1 MLNDRTVQGTHFTC
15 FHAGPMEG
23 WTQFKLDPLD
33 VPRPAKGKL
42 FLREVEIHRGP
53 RVTSARWWY

>member
-23 WTQFKLDPLD
+23 WTQFRLEAPD
-33 VPRPAKGKL
+33 VDRSKRHLHRRLRPPAG
-42 FLREVEIHRGP
+42 
-53 RVTSARWWY
+53 A